1 MVRKF
6 KKSFF
11 IKKIGRHGPAG
22 FEGRTYLN
30 FQIIRL
36 SHIFMLRD
44 TNNGIFNF
52 GGGIK
57 KGRFKITF

>member
-30 FQIIRL
+30 FQIIPF

-44 TNNGIFNF
+44 TNNGIFYF
-52 GGGIK
+52 LEGE
-57 KGRFKITF
+57 